1 MVSPVVSAVA
11 PAVVQS
17 ATDDQGLINQ
27 AFKLTILIGLALAV
41 GVGIFLIYSL
51 TGILSGISGFF
62 QPIVDVVK
70 VVGTVPQIA
79 TSFFASTLI
88 GRGYLNFRRIVG

>member
-11 PAVVQS
+11 PTVVAS

-41 GVGIFLIYSL
+41 GVGIFLIYNL
-51 TGILSGISGFF
+51 TDILSGITGIFE
-62 QPIVDVVK
+62 PVVNVVK

-88 GRGYLNFRRIVG
+88 GRGYYNFKRIIG